1 MSDRK
6 EKKVTARAHANIA
19 LAKYWGKRD
28 ETLNLPFFDSL
39 SINLEDLYTE
49 TTAVWNEEDPRDA
62 LSINGWEVPAHK
74 LGRIQKMLDTIRAK
88 AGLEGMR
95 CVLTS
100 RNNFPVSTGL
110 ASSASGA
117 AAAAVAAA
125 ASAGLSLTERELTQL
140 ARLAS
145 GSGARSIPS
154 GWVRAYAG
162 TEPDGSDCYASSLF
176 PHQYW
181 NLHVFAILVD
191 TKPKRISSAEGM
203 VACQKSPFWDAY
215 MASAKMHAD
224 AAQNAIF
231 QKDFSL
237 LREVVHASTSQ
248 LHALAATASPSI
260 FYISPKSLEI
270 IEHIHRQSQAVPV
283 CCTLDAG
290 SNVIV
295 ICEDVVYPFVK
306 NDIIAF
312 GLPYIQTK
320 VGGGTTIIN

>member
-1 MSDRK
+1 MSEHK

-28 ETLNLPFFDSL
+28 EELNLPFFDSV
-39 SINLEDLYTE
+39 SINVEDLYTE
-49 TTAVWNEEDPRDA
+49 TTAVWNEEDVRDS

-74 LGRIQKMLDTIRAK
+74 LGRIQKLLDEIRRR
-88 AGLEGMR
+88 AGLEGYR

-117 AAAAVAAA
+117 AAAAMAASV
-125 ASAGLSLTERELTQL
+125 SAGLSLNERELSQL
-140 ARLAS
+140 ARIGS
-145 GSGARSIPS
+145 GSAARSIPG

-162 TEPDGSDCYASSLF
+162 SAEDGSDFYASSLF
-176 PHQYW
+176 GQHYW
-181 NLHVFAILVD
+181 NLHIFAILVD
-191 TKPKRISSAEGM
+191 TKPKRVSSTDGM
-203 VACQKSPFWDAY
+203 LACQKSPFWNAY
-215 MASAKMHAD
+215 METAKHHAD

-237 LREVVHASTSQ
+237 LREVVHSSTCQ
-248 LHALAATASPSI
+248 LHALAATASPAI
-260 FYISPKSLEI
+260 FYLSPKSLEI
-270 IEHIHRQSQAVPV
+270 IEHIHRQSQAIPV

-306 NDIIAF
+306 NDIIAL
-312 GLPYIQTK
+312 GLPYIQSK
-320 VGGGTTIIN
+320 VGGGTTII